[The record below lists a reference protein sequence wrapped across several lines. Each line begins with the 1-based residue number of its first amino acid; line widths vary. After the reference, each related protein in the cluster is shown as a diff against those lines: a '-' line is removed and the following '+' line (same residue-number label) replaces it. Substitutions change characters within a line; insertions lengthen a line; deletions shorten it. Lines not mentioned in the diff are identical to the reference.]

1 MVRRY
6 LISTIQFV
14 FLSIT
19 LTLSFSF
26 LLLDKS
32 TTFIA
37 NHYRMV
43 AWTDPAGAAEV
54 FGGISRSTH
63 WVTSKLR
70 IPLAKYVR
78 SFHPDVWRRLRD
90 YLHPRG

>member
-6 LISTIQFV
+6 LLPAVQF
-14 FLSIT
+14 I
-19 LTLSFSF
+19 
-26 LLLDKS
+26 LLLSVLAVSFGLLLADKL
-32 TTFIA
+32 TTFVA
-37 NHYRMV
+37 NHYQMV
-43 AWTDPAGAAEV
+43 AWTDPAGAAEI
-54 FGGISRSTH
+54 FGGISRTTH
-63 WVTSKLR
+63 WITSKLR